1 MNRFGPTLRAA
12 RAGDWSCGFLS
23 AGFGLGCASEVSL
36 YLKDQGSYSRLGAEL
51 GLGLVRACDFVAVC
65 YVPLYLAQGS
75 KYLILIYSPSESTLV
90 VLWYYR
96 GLNTYLYYIY
106 IYIFFLGGVSIIDY
120 SIMGPKTQVQ

>member
-36 YLKDQGSYSRLGAEL
+36 YLKDQGSYSRLGAEI

-65 YVPLYLAQGS
+65 YVPLYLSPRVQVPNTHILSVRVNVGGS
-75 KYLILIYSPSESTLV
+75 LV
-90 VLWYYR
+90 L
-96 GLNTYLYYIY
+96 
-106 IYIFFLGGVSIIDY
+106 
-120 SIMGPKTQVQ
+120 